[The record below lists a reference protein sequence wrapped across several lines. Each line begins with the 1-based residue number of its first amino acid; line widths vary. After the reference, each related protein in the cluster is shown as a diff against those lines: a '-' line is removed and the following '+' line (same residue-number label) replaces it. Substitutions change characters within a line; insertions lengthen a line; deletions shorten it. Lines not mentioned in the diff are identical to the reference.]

1 MSASYADCSLGR
13 RHFQLSK
20 VMVMALWDSKKFA
33 VDFVTA
39 VIALLN
45 LLRSHLMA

>member
-20 VMVMALWDSKKFA
+20 VMVMALWGSKKFA

-45 LLRSHLMA
+45 LIRSHLIA